1 MLNAVRTIR
10 SVYVVVAG
18 QSGKRALTVEE
29 QEATVSSNVNLDY
42 GEFKFSTTPEKY
54 SERGVSWPDNRRI
67 RW

>member
-29 QEATVSSNVNLDY
+29 QEATVSSNVNLGKLRAFLLSDPS
-42 GEFKFSTTPEKY
+42 FLFCTC
-54 SERGVSWPDNRRI
+54 
-67 RW
+67 